1 LQLALSLGEWKQRVA
16 GEALVKLAGRDY
28 DDPMIRG
35 ALVSSLLPHMAAAAT
50 KLQSEPTLM
59 DVVLRVA
66 LAEKNDAIILDVATS
81 IICDAAKLD
90 EKPLR
95 TFQTLLR
102 LLAANGISLEKV
114 TAQHAAEVKWKNV
127 ADKKAKLIADLRTVV
142 NDPNSPA
149 FKRAL
154 VSSVLLGDPVEEAA
168 AVAML
173 GSLIGA
179 KDNSESFAE
188 LVSSLA
194 QSNDV
199 RVPDFFMQDW
209 DTRTPAQRLLLLD
222 ALMSRETWAVGLL
235 GQVKAGKITVSG
247 IDAQRQARLLKHPS
261 ENVRQ
266 LAAAA
271 FTSVANASRA
281 KVVEAFQ
288 SALTLKGDPA
298 AGKAVFATACAACH
312 QLEGVGHVLG
322 PDLRSV
328 VGHEPSKL
336 LSSILD
342 PSANIEPGFTAYFCE
357 LKNGEQLYG
366 IISGEVGES
375 ITFKLADA
383 TVRNILRR
391 EIVNLQSSKT
401 SFMPDGLEAV
411 FTQLSLAN
419 LIAYLKEAKVK

>member
-1 LQLALSLGEWKQRVA
+1 
-16 GEALVKLAGRDY
+16 
-28 DDPMIRG
+28 
-35 ALVSSLLPHMAAAAT
+35 
-50 KLQSEPTLM
+50 
-59 DVVLRVA
+59 
-66 LAEKNDAIILDVATS
+66 
-81 IICDAAKLD
+81 
-90 EKPLR
+90 
-95 TFQTLLR
+95 
-102 LLAANGISLEKV
+102 
-114 TAQHAAEVKWKNV
+114 V
-127 ADKKAKLIADLRTVV
+127 ADKKAKLIADLRAIA
-142 NDPNSPA
+142 NDPSSPTS
-149 FKRAL
+149 KRAM
-154 VSSVLLGDPVEEAA
+154 VSSVLLGDSVEEAE

-173 GSLIGA
+173 GKLIGS
-179 KDNSESFAE
+179 KEGVESFAE

-194 QSNDV
+194 QSNDA

-235 GQVKAGKITVSG
+235 GQVKSGKISASG

-266 LAAAA
+266 LAATAFASAA
-271 FTSVANASRA
+271 TASRA

-328 VGHEPSKL
+328 VGHQPSKL

-366 IISGEVGES
+366 IITGEAGES
-375 ITFKLADA
+375 ITFKFADA

-391 EIVNLQSSKT
+391 DIAKLQSSKT
-401 SFMPDGLEAV
+401 SFMPDGLEAL
-411 FTQLSLAN
+411 FTQQSLAN